1 MKKIFITLIF
11 CFFISNISISQFVKM
26 PLIISDGSALGVDTL
41 FFGIDPLATNGIDA
55 GFGEQELPPPPPSG
69 VFDIRFID
77 THLRDSIEFAQG
89 IIQGL
94 EKDYRQGNSL
104 TVTPRTHEV
113 QFKKGSGNVIQFN
126 FPFFPPHTFSLRFV
140 DLFGG
145 ILLDT
150 TFTAPGT
157 LTSNYFNINDKVFIY
172 ANYQDLTPVE
182 LLSFSHSLSGNNVLL
197 KWITS
202 IEINN
207 SGYEVQRKN
216 NSEDQWQ
223 VLGFVE
229 SNSNSINVQ
238 EYTYSDNNLK
248 TGTYSYRL
256 KQIDFNGNFEYL
268 NLYEFVFIGN
278 PNSVQLFQ
286 NYPNPFNPNT
296 KISFQLPATGNLEL
310 SIFDT
315 KGMLIENILNGE
327 FNEGYYNINFSA
339 ENLASGIYFYR
350 LNFNGNSVSKKMIV
364 SK

>member
-11 CFFISNISISQFVKM
+11 CFLISNLSTSQYVKM
-26 PLIISDGSALGVDTL
+26 PLIISDGSALGIDTIY
-41 FFGIDPLATNGIDA
+41 FGIDPVATNGIDA
-55 GFGEQELPPPPPSG
+55 NFGEQELPPAPPSG
-69 VFDIRFID
+69 VFDARFVD
-77 THLRDSIEFAQG
+77 THLRDSIEFAQD

-94 EKDYRQGNSL
+94 EKDYRQGSSL

-113 QFKKGSGNVIQFN
+113 QYKKGSGNVIQFKIPA
-126 FPFFPPHTFSLRFV
+126 FPTGVSLRFV

-145 ILLDT
+145 IILDT
-150 TFTAPGT
+150 TFSTSGT
-157 LTSNYFNINDKVFIY
+157 LTSNYFNVNDKVFIY
-172 ANYQDLTPVE
+172 CLYQEPQPVE
-182 LLSFSHSLSGNNVLL
+182 LLSFSYSLSGNNVLL

-207 SGYEVQRKN
+207 SGFEVQRKN
-216 NSEDQWQ
+216 NAQDQWQ
-223 VLGFVE
+223 VLGFINGNN
-229 SNSNSINVQ
+229 NSTNVH
-238 EYTYSDNNLK
+238 EYSYSDNNLN

-268 NLYEFVFIGN
+268 NLYESVFIGN
-278 PNSVQLFQ
+278 PVSIQLFQ

-296 KISFQLPATGNLEL
+296 KISFQLPTSGNIEL
-310 SIFDT
+310 SVYDI
-315 KGMLIENILNGE
+315 KGMMIENILNGE

-339 ENLASGIYFYR
+339 ENLPSGIYFYR